1 MAVRCLV
8 LRVDGNGQR
17 FDGVHVKI
25 GDLFHIADLFGLGA
39 SNLAD
44 PFFVESIEQV
54 HQSDDQ
60 YPYEEKRKAA
70 AMDSGVQQGRR
81 GNIRYLSDEGPNQTF
96 MRNRDPAFA

>member
-1 MAVRCLV
+1 MAVRGLV
-8 LRVDGNGQR
+8 LRVDGNCQR

-25 GDLFHIADLFGLGA
+25 GDLFHIADPLGLRA
-39 SNLAD
+39 RNLTD

-60 YPYEEKRKAA
+60 YAYEEERKAA

-81 GNIRYLSDEGPNQTF
+81 GNIRYLSDESPKQTF
-96 MRNRDPAFA
+96 RRNRNPAFA